1 MQVCP
6 NCHHQNRIGTVFCEQ
21 CGGSLIG
28 DAPLATKNFGHRAPE
43 SWRTNTGEL
52 GSDVFKA
59 GTMLR
64 LEVEGAEPI
73 MLRSKKEMVF
83 GRRDPA
89 TGTMPDI
96 DLTPFAGYRM
106 GVSRK
111 HAVLRQGENNRLE
124 LWDLGSSNGT
134 YLNGVRLVA
143 HRPNRIH
150 DGDEIRLGQM
160 VMRLYFHRGDENTS
174 DDGKSV
180 NQGNTQNNNTR
191 I

>member
-6 NCHHQNRIGTVFCEQ
+6 NCRHQNRIGIVFCEQ
-21 CGGSLIG
+21 CGASLIG
-28 DAPLATKNFGHRAPE
+28 DAPLATRNFGHRVPE
-43 SWRTNTGEL
+43 SWRKSTGEL

-59 GTMLR
+59 GTILR

-73 MLRSKKEMVF
+73 LLRSKKEMVL

-111 HAVLRQGENNRLE
+111 HAALRQGENNRLD

-160 VMRLYFHRGDENTS
+160 VMRLYFHRPDENTP

-180 NQGNTQNNNTR
+180 NQSSTKNNGTK

>member
-6 NCHHQNRIGTVFCEQ
+6 NCSHQNRIGIVFCEQ
-21 CGGSLIG
+21 CGASLIG
-28 DAPLATKNFGHRAPE
+28 DVPLATRNIGHRMPE
-43 SWRTNTGEL
+43 GWRKSTGEL

-64 LEVEGAEPI
+64 LEVEGADPI
-73 MLRSKKEMVF
+73 LLRSQKEMVF

-111 HAVLRQGENNRLE
+111 HAALRQSENNRLDI
-124 LWDLGSSNGT
+124 WDLGSSNGT
-134 YLNGVRLVA
+134 YLNGIRLVA
-143 HRPNRIH
+143 HCPNRVH

-160 VMRLYFHRGDENTS
+160 VMHLYFHQPDENTP
-174 DDGKSV
+174 DDGKSA
-180 NQGNTQNNNTR
+180 NQGTTKNNNPKK
-191 I
+191 